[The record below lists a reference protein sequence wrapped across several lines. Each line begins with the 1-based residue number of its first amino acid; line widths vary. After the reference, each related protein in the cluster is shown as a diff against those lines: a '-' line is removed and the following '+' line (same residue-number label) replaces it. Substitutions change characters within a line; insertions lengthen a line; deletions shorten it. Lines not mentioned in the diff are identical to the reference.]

1 MSEKVIILNSEQIK
15 QKTIRIAYQILED
28 SIDEQ
33 ELVFAGIAER
43 GYVFAERIIKE
54 LKKISSQRISLVKVT
69 LEKNSTSLKGE
80 TDQDVSIAKDRVL
93 IIVDDVLNSGRT
105 LAYGIGVFLDV
116 PLKKMRIAVMID
128 RSHHQYP
135 VFSDFSGLKL
145 STVLNEHV
153 AVEFAKDQK
162 NDAAYLL

>member
-1 MSEKVIILNSEQIK
+1 
-15 QKTIRIAYQILED
+15 
-28 SIDEQ
+28 
-33 ELVFAGIAER
+33 
-43 GYVFAERIIKE
+43 
-54 LKKISSQRISLVKVT
+54 
-69 LEKNSTSLKGE
+69 
-80 TDQDVSIAKDRVL
+80 VL

>member
-54 LKKISSQRISLVKVT
+54 LKKISSQKISLVKIT
-69 LEKNSTSLKGE
+69 LEKDSRSLKGE

-93 IIVDDVLNSGRT
+93 ILVDDVLNSGRT

-153 AVEFAKDQK
+153 AVEFAANQKD
-162 NDAAYLL
+162 DAAYLL

>member
-1 MSEKVIILNSEQIK
+1 MSEKVTILNSEQIK

-28 SIDEQ
+28 SIDEK
-33 ELVFAGIAER
+33 ELVFAGIADR

-54 LKKISSQRISLVKVT
+54 LSKISSQEISLVKVT

>member
-1 MSEKVIILNSEQIK
+1 MSKKVIILNSEQIK

-28 SIDEQ
+28 SIEER

-43 GYVFAERIIKE
+43 GYVFAKRIIEE
-54 LKKISSQRISLVKVT
+54 LKKISSQEITLIKIK
-69 LEKNSTSLKGE
+69 LEKHSTSLKGE
-80 TDQDVSIAKDRVL
+80 IDQDISIAQNRVL

-116 PLKKMRIAVMID
+116 PLKKMRIAVLID

-153 AVEFAKDQK
+153 AVELAEDQK